1 MSFLFQVIP
10 FAFSGINHS
19 VVRENNHSCHLTRFH
34 QSPNALFN
42 KQMLSIFNQVWVDI
56 SYGLG
61 RSFRGYKVSTLG
73 YKVSTLGYK
82 DSIRGYKILP

>member
-19 VVRENNHSCHLTRFH
+19 VVRENNHSCHLTR
-34 QSPNALFN
+34 NVENLTALFN
-42 KQMLSIFNQVWVDI
+42 KQMLSIFNQVWVAI
-56 SYGLG
+56 FHGLG

-73 YKVSTLGYK
+73 YRVS
-82 DSIRGYKILP
+82 P